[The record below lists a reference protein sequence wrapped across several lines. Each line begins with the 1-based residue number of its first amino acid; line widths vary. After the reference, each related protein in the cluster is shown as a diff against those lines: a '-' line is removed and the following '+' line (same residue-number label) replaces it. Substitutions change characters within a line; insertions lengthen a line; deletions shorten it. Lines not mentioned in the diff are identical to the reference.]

1 MRWMSYSAPRGKFT
15 AKDWLAANKS
25 DLTWIVIVAV
35 GFLVAVLVTSH
46 PL

>member
-1 MRWMSYSAPRGKFT
+1 MSHSAPRAKFT

-35 GFLVAVLVTSH
+35 GFLVAVLATSH
-46 PL
+46 RP